1 MDKKYGWTN
10 NGPGRTSLV
19 SAAPNHQGIDLNRNW
34 QPDGESYV
42 TYTEERN
49 YNGTAGFQ
57 AYETKALREFLLKHK
72 SSNGQTLLI
81 DLHGWLDESIGDN
94 DIGLIYRK
102 NFNLSN
108 HIPSYGRGY
117 LINWARKS
125 LTGTKVARS
134 ALIELPEV
142 KAIQN

>member
-1 MDKKYGWTN
+1 ME
-10 NGPGRTSLV
+10 
-19 SAAPNHQGIDLNRNW
+19 
-34 QPDGESYV
+34 QPD
-42 TYTEERN
+42 
-49 YNGTAGFQ
+49 FKPMKQ
-57 AYETKALREFLLKHK
+57 KALREFLLKHK

-142 KAIQN
+142 KSHTELVNKKLCKQIYKSYNGNAKHL